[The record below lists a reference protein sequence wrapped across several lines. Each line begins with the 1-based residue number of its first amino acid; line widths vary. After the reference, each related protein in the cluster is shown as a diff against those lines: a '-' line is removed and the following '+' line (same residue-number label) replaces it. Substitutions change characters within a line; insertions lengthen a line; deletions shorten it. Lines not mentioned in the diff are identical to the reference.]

1 MAPKSMI
8 RIDKRE
14 SEKYLAGKDRA
25 QLHSFRIAV
34 FEKTWGAAPR
44 LCALSELS

>member
-8 RIDKRE
+8 RIDKYRG
-14 SEKYLAGKDRA
+14 EKYLAGKDRA
-25 QLHSFRIAV
+25 QSNSFRIAV

-44 LCALSELS
+44 LCAPSE